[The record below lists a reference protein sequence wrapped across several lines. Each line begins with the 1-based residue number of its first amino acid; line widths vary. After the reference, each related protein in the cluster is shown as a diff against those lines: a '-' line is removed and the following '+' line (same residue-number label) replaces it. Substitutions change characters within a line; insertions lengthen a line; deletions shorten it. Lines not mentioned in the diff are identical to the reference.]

1 MTHLLVCFKTSKCRL
16 RGLCDRTNF
25 DTSYMVTNEETTGL
39 ISYIGQKHTII
50 KYDQILYQWNMTVVN
65 NPKIQALSISD
76 VSSLLIG
83 KNTYDVIGDFAC
95 STKPY
100 TLELALSSCDEKQFT
115 CKSNTSQVNYSI
127 T

>member
-1 MTHLLVCFKTSKCRL
+1 
-16 RGLCDRTNF
+16 
-25 DTSYMVTNEETTGL
+25 MVTNEETTGL

-115 CKSNTSQVNYSI
+115 CKSNTFQVNYSI